1 VPKEPK
7 KASEFRRYRQA
18 LTGLYLGTVAVGFAL
33 LTASVLKELLLGDRQ
48 NELPE
53 AAVSPEDPDPEEL
66 LRCQQAV
73 LSLLDDLGT
82 KTCELLSIPP
92 RGGAVGELSSAWEEF
107 SDGWLETWQAVGA
120 RCGFRQLADTNMGI
134 AYDRM
139 AWVHGD
145 LRTTRL
151 KYQSLLVRFENEQAA
166 ELAHMRRALDLSG
179 DALRERVGGTR

>member
-7 KASEFRRYRQA
+7 KVSEFRRYRQA
-18 LTGLYLGTVAVGFAL
+18 LTAIYLGTVAAGFAL
-33 LTASVLKELLLGDRQ
+33 LTASVLKELVLGDRQ
-48 NELPE
+48 REVRE
-53 AAVSPEDPDPEEL
+53 VAVFAEDPDPEEL
-66 LRCQQAV
+66 LRCQQSV
-73 LSLLDDLGT
+73 VSLFEGLGT

-92 RGGAVGELSSAWEEF
+92 REGAAGEISSEWEAF
-107 SDGWLETWQAVGA
+107 SDSWLEKWQAVGA
-120 RCGFRQLADTNMGI
+120 RCGFRQLADNNMGI

-139 AWVHGD
+139 ARVHGD
-145 LRTTRL
+145 LRTMRL